1 MKEENARKKVKLNQE
16 NVQNQLAIEK
26 STSPENNGPENK
38 NTVLASPS
46 KDAMVEETIQVV
58 KSLETPKKIDNR
70 ALSKFLNPKID
81 LQNYSTLSAFIRDYQ
96 SQQIEL
102 RAKNNLLASSH
113 QPPSNKSEK
122 SIASCK
128 NIVSDV
134 KEQYLLDQQF
144 SLKTVTGKFAEYLE
158 RRKHE
163 GNYKT
168 VLELLKDFKH

>member
-81 LQNYSTLSAFIRDYQ
+81 LHEHSSLSSFVRSYQAQQLELQKTRNATSASMESEGNKTQKTLPSTKGLIN
-96 SQQIEL
+96 E
-102 RAKNNLLASSH
+102 
-113 QPPSNKSEK
+113 
-122 SIASCK
+122 
-128 NIVSDV
+128 V
-134 KEQYLLDQQF
+134 KESFFIEQR
-144 SLKTVTGKFAEYLE
+144 SRLKAVSAKFAEYIQKKGRE
-158 RRKHE
+158 NVDSPR
-163 GNYKT
+163 
-168 VLELLKDFKH
+168 ELIQGFRL